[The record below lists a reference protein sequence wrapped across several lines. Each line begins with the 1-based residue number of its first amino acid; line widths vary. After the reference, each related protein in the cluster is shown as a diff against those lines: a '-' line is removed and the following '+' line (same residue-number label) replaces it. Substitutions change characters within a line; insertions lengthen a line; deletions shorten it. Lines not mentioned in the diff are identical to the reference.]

1 MYHFFFK
8 RLFDIILS
16 FFFIILIFPIIIL
29 IIFINFII
37 LRRNPLF
44 IQERSGIKG
53 IPINIIKIKTL
64 YDFDSNDSKQRNYP
78 FGSFLRKY
86 KIDEIPQLINV
97 FIGNMSLIG
106 PRPLYLEY
114 NKSYT
119 KYEKKRLLV
128 KPGITG
134 LAQIKVINAGN
145 WRDKFKFDV
154 WYVENL
160 SFRLD
165 IYIIFK
171 TIFLLFEI
179 FLSKKTFIEDH
190 TFKDAD

>member
-1 MYHFFFK
+1 
-8 RLFDIILS
+8 
-16 FFFIILIFPIIIL
+16 
-29 IIFINFII
+29 
-37 LRRNPLF
+37 
-44 IQERSGIKG
+44 
-53 IPINIIKIKTL
+53 
-64 YDFDSNDSKQRNYP
+64 
-78 FGSFLRKY
+78 
-86 KIDEIPQLINV
+86 
-97 FIGNMSLIG
+97 MSLIG

-134 LAQIKVINAGN
+134 LAQIKVINAGK
-145 WRDKFKFDV
+145 WRDKFKFDI

-171 TIFLLFEI
+171 TITLLFEI
-179 FLSKKTFIEDH
+179 FLSKKIFIEDH